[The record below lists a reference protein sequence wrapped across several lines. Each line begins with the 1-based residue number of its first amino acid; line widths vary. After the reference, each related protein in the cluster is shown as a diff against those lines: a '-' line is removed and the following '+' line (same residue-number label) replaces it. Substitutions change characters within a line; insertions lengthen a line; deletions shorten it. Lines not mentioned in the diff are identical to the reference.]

1 MGHHYTN
8 FNPCYKFFLRRVV
21 SSVKGHQSQC
31 RRIERGA
38 TSRLGFRSI
47 KRELDL
53 QVLKENVEMSSSSAS
68 HWLDRWWPLLVI
80 LYGVLFVSILVSFH
94 PTT

>member
-8 FNPCYKFFLRRVV
+8 FNPGYTFFVHPVV
-21 SSVKGHQSQC
+21 SSVKSHQSQG
-31 RRIERGA
+31 RPIERGG
-38 TSRLGFRSI
+38 TSRVGFRSI